1 MSNAQSEEH
10 VLDAYFVSNMHLG
23 YTIKC
28 NLLKQMR
35 IGISVYNI
43 FNEEY
48 ENNGYAGSGYYID
61 ENGNKQIYRYAGYA
75 AQAPI
80 HIMGSISINI

>member
-1 MSNAQSEEH
+1 
-10 VLDAYFVSNMHLG
+10 
-23 YTIKC
+23 
-28 NLLKQMR
+28 MR
-35 IGISVYNI
+35 LGISVYNI

-61 ENGNKQIYRYAGYA
+61 EDGNKQIYRYAGYA

-80 HIMGSISINI
+80 HLMGSISINI